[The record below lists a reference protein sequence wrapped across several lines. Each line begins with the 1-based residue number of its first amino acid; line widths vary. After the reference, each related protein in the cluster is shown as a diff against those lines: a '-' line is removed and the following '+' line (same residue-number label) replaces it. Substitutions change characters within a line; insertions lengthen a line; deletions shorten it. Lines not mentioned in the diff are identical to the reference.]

1 MRPEEQR
8 PEQQPEEITDLP
20 IREATDAAGV
30 ADKIKGGDG
39 LTPPVSNILKTTH
52 DTAQNSISNV
62 R

>member
-8 PEQQPEEITDLP
+8 PEQHPDEITDLP
-20 IREATDAAGV
+20 VRDATDAADV

-39 LTPPVSNILKTTH
+39 TTTTLSNVMKQQQDTTKN
-52 DTAQNSISNV
+52 TISNL